1 MEKKDSNIYIKVG
14 RRYEPVGYYFSSQNT
29 WLTEGVWVVLKR
41 PYSKEIVNGNH
52 LKAEYGI
59 DKISDLKDFTF
70 AELGDV
76 HKTAE
81 EVMSRFPHDW
91 FKTSHSLSETVCMA
105 LGRLKEIQ
113 EQDKSDKPSEKE

>member
-1 MEKKDSNIYIKVG
+1 MEKEDSNIYIKVG

-29 WLTEGVWVVLKR
+29 LLTEGVWVVLKR
-41 PYSKEIVNGNH
+41 PYGKEIVNGGH

-81 EVMSRFPHDW
+81 EVMSKFPNDW
-91 FKTSHSLSETVCMA
+91 FKTSHSLSETVSMV

-113 EQDKSDKPSEKE
+113 EQDKSNKPSEKE